1 MAIQTRGFG
10 LMHNRKQLNEVGD
23 KIEDI
28 VIKRAT
34 SSDIRKGETYVVHDG
49 KKIVK
54 YKGVPMTRLKRDSA
68 KQVAATNPNWVVAS
82 SEFAFDKG
90 IVNESAPSNK
100 LDEAVVRV
108 PAKKDFKD
116 SDLVVAR
123 DKDGN
128 IQGHM
133 WYVAAKDIYEERI
146 KNGKVTLEYSVHN
159 GPENV
164 RKYKAHLENM
174 KTLVPT
180 YKG

>member
-90 IVNESAPSNK
+90 IVNESAPSKADQAAFEDLNMEGKRVISYPDKKEIPNSVYLGKGSYAHVEGNTVVYEKVGTFNK
-100 LDEAVVRV
+100 TESIRIPLNHF
-108 PAKKDFKD
+108 KMMKDALK
-116 SDLVVAR
+116 
-123 DKDGN
+123 
-128 IQGHM
+128 
-133 WYVAAKDIYEERI
+133 
-146 KNGKVTLEYSVHN
+146 
-159 GPENV
+159 
-164 RKYKAHLENM
+164 
-174 KTLVPT
+174 
-180 YKG
+180 